1 MSYNSSDW
9 FIRLL
14 INISL
19 MVAAEAK
26 GEKEKNKINLHP
38 CDSHMFG
45 GYPVETLE
53 QQSMYLQTYLD
64 IGQQSM
70 TEVQVQCWRNSLPK
84 LKETCNSRN

>member
-1 MSYNSSDW
+1 MSYNSSDL

-45 GYPVETLE
+45 FGGYPVETLVSTSLYE
-53 QQSMYLQTYLD
+53 ISNSSQCICKRTLTLD
-64 IGQQSM
+64 SN
-70 TEVQVQCWRNSLPK
+70 R
-84 LKETCNSRN
+84 

>member
-26 GEKEKNKINLHP
+26 GEKEKNKINLYA

-45 GYPVETLE
+45 GYPVETLVSTSLYE
-53 QQSMYLQTYLD
+53 ISNSSQCICKRTLTLD
-64 IGQQSM
+64 SN
-70 TEVQVQCWRNSLPK
+70 R
-84 LKETCNSRN
+84 

>member
-26 GEKEKNKINLHP
+26 GEKEKNKINLYA

-45 GYPVETLE
+45 GYPVETLVSTSLYPVE
-53 QQSMYLQTYLD
+53 TLVSTSLYEISNSSQCICKRTLTLD
-64 IGQQSM
+64 SN
-70 TEVQVQCWRNSLPK
+70 R
-84 LKETCNSRN
+84 

>member
-45 GYPVETLE
+45 FGGYPVETLVATSLYE
-53 QQSMYLQTYLD
+53 ISNSSQCICKRTLTLD
-64 IGQQSM
+64 SN
-70 TEVQVQCWRNSLPK
+70 R
-84 LKETCNSRN
+84 

>member
-19 MVAAEAK
+19 MVA
-26 GEKEKNKINLHP
+26 GEKEKNKINLYA

-45 GYPVETLE
+45 EYPVETLVSTSLYE
-53 QQSMYLQTYLD
+53 ISNSSQCICKRTLTLD
-64 IGQQSM
+64 SN
-70 TEVQVQCWRNSLPK
+70 R
-84 LKETCNSRN
+84 

>member
-1 MSYNSSDW
+1 MSFNSSDW

-26 GEKEKNKINLHP
+26 GKKEKNKINLYA

-45 GYPVETLE
+45 GYPVETLVSTSLYE
-53 QQSMYLQTYLD
+53 ISNSSQCICKRTLTLD
-64 IGQQSM
+64 SN
-70 TEVQVQCWRNSLPK
+70 R
-84 LKETCNSRN
+84 

>member
-45 GYPVETLE
+45 GYPVKTLVSTSLYE
-53 QQSMYLQTYLD
+53 ISNSSQCICKRTLTLD
-64 IGQQSM
+64 SN
-70 TEVQVQCWRNSLPK
+70 R
-84 LKETCNSRN
+84 

>member
-26 GEKEKNKINLHP
+26 GEKEKNKINLYA

-45 GYPVETLE
+45 GYPVETLVSISLYE
-53 QQSMYLQTYLD
+53 ISNSSQCICKRTLTLD
-64 IGQQSM
+64 SN
-70 TEVQVQCWRNSLPK
+70 R
-84 LKETCNSRN
+84 

>member
-38 CDSHMFG
+38 GDSHMFG
-45 GYPVETLE
+45 GYPVETLVSTSLYE
-53 QQSMYLQTYLD
+53 ISNSSQCICKRTLTLD
-64 IGQQSM
+64 SN
-70 TEVQVQCWRNSLPK
+70 R
-84 LKETCNSRN
+84 

>member
-26 GEKEKNKINLHP
+26 GEKEKNKINLYA

-45 GYPVETLE
+45 GYPVETLVSTSLYE
-53 QQSMYLQTYLD
+53 ISNSGQCICKRTLTLD
-64 IGQQSM
+64 SN
-70 TEVQVQCWRNSLPK
+70 R
-84 LKETCNSRN
+84 

>member
-14 INISL
+14 INTSL

-26 GEKEKNKINLHP
+26 GEKEKNKINLYA

-45 GYPVETLE
+45 GYPVETLVSTSLYE
-53 QQSMYLQTYLD
+53 ISNSSQCICKRTLTLD
-64 IGQQSM
+64 SN
-70 TEVQVQCWRNSLPK
+70 R
-84 LKETCNSRN
+84 

>member
-26 GEKEKNKINLHP
+26 GEKEKNKINLYA

-45 GYPVETLE
+45 GYPVETLVSTSLYE
-53 QQSMYLQTYLD
+53 ISKSSQCICKRTLTLD
-64 IGQQSM
+64 SN
-70 TEVQVQCWRNSLPK
+70 R
-84 LKETCNSRN
+84 

>member
-14 INISL
+14 INISF

-38 CDSHMFG
+38 CDSHIFG
-45 GYPVETLE
+45 GYPVQTLVSTSLYE
-53 QQSMYLQTYLD
+53 ISNSGQCICKRTLTLD
-64 IGQQSM
+64 SN
-70 TEVQVQCWRNSLPK
+70 R
-84 LKETCNSRN
+84 

>member
-26 GEKEKNKINLHP
+26 GEKEKNKINLYA

-45 GYPVETLE
+45 GYPVETLPSTSLYE
-53 QQSMYLQTYLD
+53 ISNSSQCICKRTLTLD
-64 IGQQSM
+64 SN
-70 TEVQVQCWRNSLPK
+70 R
-84 LKETCNSRN
+84 

>member
-45 GYPVETLE
+45 GYPVETLPSTSLYE
-53 QQSMYLQTYLD
+53 ISNSSQCICKRTLTLD
-64 IGQQSM
+64 SN
-70 TEVQVQCWRNSLPK
+70 R
-84 LKETCNSRN
+84 

>member
-45 GYPVETLE
+45 GTL
-53 QQSMYLQTYLD
+53 
-64 IGQQSM
+64 
-70 TEVQVQCWRNSLPK
+70 WRLSSQHPCMRYRTAVNVSANVP
-84 LKETCNSRN
+84 